1 MKLPKRSNSIY
12 GMSFLDVI
20 SCGFGA
26 IVLLVLISRPGSA
39 PSEDTQTSALLART
53 FALETELKQLDDLLE
68 GTQLKLAENVGS
80 NEEARLAQQRIAE
93 ELKKKLANAEQLS
106 ASFATLQQRSA
117 QLQAIGLTND
127 TATERDVEVGGIAV
141 DSDYVIFIIDTSGS
155 MRNIWRRVQREL
167 SSVLDIHPQVKGFQV
182 LNDNGGYLFPE
193 LRGQWIKDTKSWR
206 TRTQRA
212 LSSWVGRSNSSP
224 VEGIEEA
231 LKTYGG
237 RGTLSLYVFG
247 DDYTGGSYDDAVR
260 RIDELNRKSNRI
272 SRNSDDNEKLARIHA
287 LGFFVGRTSGRFS
300 TLMREV
306 TYRSNGT
313 FVALPI

>member
-1 MKLPKRSNSIY
+1 MA
-12 GMSFLDVI
+12 FLDVI

-26 IVLLVLISRPGSA
+26 IVLLVLISRPGFA
-39 PSEDTQTSALLART
+39 PSQETQTTALLART
-53 FALETELKQLDDLLE
+53 FAVETELKQLDDLLQ
-68 GTQLKLAENVGS
+68 GTRLKLAESVGS
-80 NEEARLAQQRIAE
+80 NDTARLAEQRIAT
-93 ELKKKLANAEQLS
+93 ELAKKLANADQLS
-106 ASFATLQQRSA
+106 ASFATLKQRSA
-117 QLQAIGLTND
+117 ELQAIGLTNN
-127 TATERDVEVGGIAV
+127 TSTERDVEVGGIAV

-193 LRGQWIKDTKSWR
+193 MRGRWIKDTKSWR
-206 TRTQRA
+206 TRTTRA
-212 LSSWVGRSNSSP
+212 LNGWTGRSNSSP

-247 DDYTGGSYDDAVR
+247 DDYTGGSYDEAVR
-260 RIDELNRKSNRI
+260 RIDQLNQKTGQT
-272 SRNSDDNEKLARIHA
+272 EKLARIHA

-306 TYRSNGT
+306 AYRSDGT